1 MRDPYVLTPKAIVVF
16 WAGFFILL
24 KQTRRYIMIKINFS
38 TGEVY
43 QGADAISVYDAAS
56 SLGIVSREHIVCRFN
71 GELKELSTIVT
82 GEADVALLTFKD
94 EEGKQVFRHTAAH
107 VLAQAVKRL
116 YPNTKQTIGPATD
129 NGYFQDFDSEVS
141 FTPEILKNIEAEMKK
156 IVKENHLIRREEIT
170 KAEAIK
176 LMTELDE
183 PYKVERINEL
193 ADDAVISIYRQ
204 GEYVDLCAG
213 PHLRATGMIKAFKLT
228 QCTGAYYKGDQNNKM
243 LQRVYGIAFPTK
255 DELNAYVTAQE
266 EALKRDHNK
275 LGRELEYFTTVDTI
289 GQGLPIL
296 LPKGARTIQRL
307 QRWIEDE
314 EESRGYQLT
323 KTPLMAKRELFKISG
338 HWDHY
343 LDGMFVMGDPDD
355 YTKECFALRPMTCPF
370 QYQVFLNKKRSY
382 RELPM
387 RLGETST
394 LFRNEDS
401 GEMHGLIRV
410 RQFTISEGHLILRP
424 EQLAEEFKGCLDLAK
439 HVLETIGLWEDCSF
453 RFSQWDPKRTDKY
466 EGTPEQWNEAQSIM
480 GELLDTYLGKDN
492 YAIGID
498 EAAFYGPKLDIQ
510 CKNVF
515 GKEDTIVTIQ
525 VDMLLAKKFGMEY
538 TDSDN
543 TQKTPYI
550 IHRTS
555 LGCYERTLALI
566 LEKYAGALPVWLAP
580 TQVTVIPVVADFA
593 EYGAEVVNRMKA
605 AGIRAELDDR
615 NEKLGYRIREAQLA
629 KTPYMIVVGED
640 EKNSDSVTV
649 RARTEG
655 EGGKFTV
662 DEFIQKV
669 VMEIATKKH

>member
-1 MRDPYVLTPKAIVVF
+1 MVK
-16 WAGFFILL
+16 
-24 KQTRRYIMIKINFS
+24 IKFS

-43 QGADAISVYDAAS
+43 EGAEAISVYDAAA
-56 SLGIVSREHIVCRFN
+56 SLGIVAREHITCRLN
-71 GELKELSTIVT
+71 GELKELSAIVD
-82 GEADVALLTFKD
+82 GEAEVTLLTFRD
-94 EEGKQVFRHTAAH
+94 EDGKHVFRHTAAH
-107 VLAQAVKRL
+107 VMAQAVKRL
-116 YPNTKQTIGPATD
+116 FPSTKQTIGPATD
-129 NGYFQDFDSEVS
+129 TGYFQDFDAEVS
-141 FTPEILKNIEAEMKK
+141 FTPEVLKDIEAEMKK
-156 IVKENHLIRREEIT
+156 IVKENLLIKREELS
-170 KAEAIK
+170 KEEALK

-183 PYKVERINEL
+183 PYKVDRINEL
-193 ADDAVISIYRQ
+193 PEDAVISIYRQ

-213 PHLRATGMIKAFKLT
+213 PHLRSTGMVKAFKLT
-228 QCTGAYYKGDQNNKM
+228 QCTGAYYKGDQNNKQ
-243 LQRVYGIAFPTK
+243 LQRVYGVAFPSK
-255 DELNAYVTAQE
+255 DELNAYVLQQE

-275 LGRELEYFTTVDTI
+275 IGRELEYFTTVDSI

-307 QRWIEDE
+307 QRWVEDV
-314 EESRGYQLT
+314 EESRGYLLT
-323 KTPLMAKRELFKISG
+323 KTPLMAKRELYKISG

-439 HVLETIGLWEDCSF
+439 YCLETIGLWEDCSF

-466 EGTPEQWNEAQSIM
+466 EGTPEQWNEAQAIM
-480 GELLDTYLGKDN
+480 GELLDTYLGKEN

-538 TDSDN
+538 VDRDN
-543 TQKTPYI
+543 TMKTPYI

-566 LEKYAGALPVWLAP
+566 LEKYAGALPLWLAP
-580 TQVTVIPVVADFA
+580 TQVVVIPVVADFA
-593 EYGAEVVNRMKA
+593 DYAAEVTKKLQSV
-605 AGIRAELDDR
+605 GVRAELDDR
-615 NEKLGYRIREAQLA
+615 NEKLGYRIREAQVT
-629 KTPYMIVVGED
+629 KVPYMVVVGED
-640 EKNSDSVTV
+640 EMNSGSVTV
-649 RARTEG
+649 RARVEG

-662 DEFIQKV
+662 DEFTAKLLS
-669 VMEIATKKH
+669 EIETKKH

>member
-1 MRDPYVLTPKAIVVF
+1 MAKITFSSGHIYDAPGAVSVYEAARALEIISRDVLTARV
-16 WAGFFILL
+16 
-24 KQTRRYIMIKINFS
+24 
-38 TGEVY
+38 
-43 QGADAISVYDAAS
+43 
-56 SLGIVSREHIVCRFN
+56 N
-71 GELKELSTIVT
+71 GELKELSTVID
-82 GEADVALLTFKD
+82 GEAEVALLTYADPDGAK
-94 EEGKQVFRHTAAH
+94 VFRHTAAH
-107 VLAQAVKRL
+107 IMAQAVKRL
-116 YPNTKQTIGPATD
+116 YPATKQTIGPATD
-129 NGYFQDFDSEVS
+129 NGYFQDFDSEIS

-156 IVKENHLIRREEIT
+156 IVKENLLIERFVLS
-170 KAEAIK
+170 KDEALK
-176 LMTELDE
+176 LMRELDE
-183 PYKVERINEL
+183 PYKVERIEEL
-193 ADDAVISIYRQ
+193 GDDAVISFYRQ

-213 PHLRATGMIKAFKLT
+213 PHLHSTGAVKAFKLT

-255 DELNAYVTAQE
+255 DEMNAYLTAQE

-275 LGRELEYFTTVDTI
+275 VGRELEYFTTVDSI

-296 LPKGARTIQRL
+296 MPKGARVIQLL

-314 EESRGYQLT
+314 EQKRGYLLT
-323 KTPLMAKRELFKISG
+323 KTPLMAKRELYQISG

-343 LDGMFVMGDPDD
+343 LDGMFVLGDPND

-370 QYQVFLNKKRSY
+370 QYQVYLNKKRSY

-439 HVLETIGLWEDCSF
+439 YCLETLGLWEDCTF
-453 RFSQWDPKRTDKY
+453 RFSQWDPARTDKY
-466 EGTPEQWNEAQSIM
+466 EGTPEQWNEAQTIM
-480 GELLDTYLGKDN
+480 GELLDTYLGREN
-492 YAIGID
+492 YVIGID

-510 CKNVF
+510 YKNVF

-538 TDSDN
+538 TDRDN

-555 LGCYERTLALI
+555 MGCYERSLALI
-566 LEKYAGALPVWLAP
+566 LEKYAGALPLWLSP

-593 EYGAEVVNRMKA
+593 DYGAEVVNMLKNH
-605 AGIRAELDDR
+605 GIRAELDDR
-615 NEKLGYRIREAQLA
+615 NEKLGYRIREAQIS
-629 KTPYMIVVGED
+629 KVPYMVVVGED
-640 EKNSDSVTV
+640 EMNGRSVTV
-649 RARTEG
+649 RARVEG
-655 EGGKFTV
+655 EGGKFTL
-662 DEFIQKV
+662 DEFLSKLKT
-669 VMEIATKKH
+669 EIETKKH